1 MGQAPVAQWLVSQA
15 GIVLSWWALV
25 TLAGAAAL
33 PLCLRLLGALPDR
46 GYTLARA
53 AGVLLVA
60 FVFWLL
66 ASLGF
71 VNNSTGSM
79 ILAWAVVL
87 VASLAA
93 YARFGARIDLRAW
106 WRENRGLVVVTE
118 VLFLVLLVGWAFFRA
133 QQNNLTGTEKPME
146 LMFMNSVQ
154 RSTIFPPQDGWMA
167 GYSISYYYF
176 GYVMSAMLSMLSG
189 VPATTGFNMT
199 ISLLFALTGLG
210 AFGVVYNLIRSR
222 AFETRDD
229 KKAKATPPP
238 SKAPALIVGLIGMA
252 LVVLI
257 GNFQLPFVEM
267 PYQMRTASDSYL
279 RFWNV
284 DQRQVPASASEDG
297 SRGLNLNA
305 WDNWWWFRSART
317 LNDLDLNGGHIE
329 VIDEFP
335 AFSFLLAD
343 THPHVLA
350 LPFALLALGMA
361 LNLLLSGRPPSAPE
375 IGFYAVCIGGLA
387 FLNTWDGPVYLAA
400 IVGAEALRRL
410 MRNGRLKRSDWLR
423 IFWLGVVI
431 LVVGFVMYLPFW
443 LGFRSQASGMLPNVI
458 NPTLPQQYFL
468 MFGPFIFLIVPFL
481 IVEAVRAGKR
491 MNWGLGFSVAL
502 FALGLLVIGLL
513 ALVVLASAIPE
524 LRNIALNFL
533 DQTGGLNTV
542 LPLILSRRLSGAIT
556 VVGLLAAIV
565 LIIARLF
572 PREPDDDTPATVTYP
587 AATGFALLLIGMGL
601 VLTLAPE
608 FVYLRDNFST
618 RMNTIFKFYYQAWL
632 LFGIGSAYGVYTVL
646 ADHRLRVPAMVWRA
660 LYAAVIVAVLTLG
673 LLFPILGIYSRT
685 QVETGYIYAQTPP
698 VYTLDGGSNFIN
710 GDDYASIECLN
721 SLVAPGQPA
730 VAVEAI
736 GPAYH
741 QEYGRVAAL
750 TGIPIVLGWENH
762 EGQWRGSTY
771 YDIRGARNVDIP
783 LLYKSTSIDDV
794 KRIVDAYGISYIFFG
809 QTEHS
814 VYGTAGEQK
823 FHDSF
828 DIVCER
834 GNSRFYV
841 VNSRA
846 LVSKVP

>member
-1 MGQAPVAQWLVSQA
+1 MGQPTVADWLVREA
-15 GIVLSWWALV
+15 GLVLSWWALV

-87 VASLAA
+87 IASLAI
-93 YARFGARIDLRAW
+93 YARLGAAIDLRAW
-106 WRENRGLVVVTE
+106 WRENRTAVIVSE
-118 VLFLVLLVGWAFFRA
+118 VLFLVLLFAWAYVRA

-154 RSTIFPPQDGWMA
+154 RSAIFPPNDGWMS

-176 GYVMSAMLSMLSG
+176 GYIMSAMLSMLSG
-189 VPATTGFNMT
+189 VPATTGFNLT

-210 AFGVVYNLIRSR
+210 GFGVVYNLVRSR
-222 AFETRDD
+222 AFDPRDD
-229 KKAKATPPP
+229 RKARADAPP
-238 SKAPALIVGLIGMA
+238 SKTPALIVGLLGMA
-252 LVVLI
+252 LLILI
-257 GNFQLPFVEM
+257 GNFQLPFVEL
-267 PYQMRTASDSYL
+267 PYQMRAASADYL
-279 RFWNV
+279 RLWNV
-284 DQRQVPASASEDG
+284 DQRQVPVTLSED
-297 SRGLNLNA
+297 SARGLNLNA

-361 LNLLLSGRPPSAPE
+361 LNLLLSGRPPSAGE
-375 IGFYAVCIGGLA
+375 IGFYALCIGGLA

-410 MRNGRLKRSDWLR
+410 MRNGGRLKRSDWLR
-423 IFWLGVVI
+423 VVWLGLVI
-431 LVVGFVMYLPFW
+431 LVVGFVLYLPFW
-443 LGFRSQASGMLPNVI
+443 LGFRSQASGALPNII

-468 MFGPFIFLIVPFL
+468 MFGPFIFLIAPFL
-481 IVEAVRAGKR
+481 LVEAIRAGQR
-491 MNWGLGFSVAL
+491 MNWGLGVSVAL
-502 FALGLLVIGLL
+502 FALGLLIVGLL
-513 ALVVLASAIPE
+513 ALIVLASVVPE
-524 LRNIALNFL
+524 LRNIALSFA
-533 DQTGGLNTV
+533 DQAGGLSAV

-556 VVGLLAAIV
+556 ALGLLAAIV
-565 LIIARLF
+565 VVIARLF
-572 PREPDDDTPATVTYP
+572 PRQNDDSAPVPVTYP

-608 FVYLRDNFST
+608 FVYLRDNFGT

-632 LFGIGSAYGVYTVL
+632 LFGIGAAYGIYTVL
-646 ADHRLRVPAMVWRA
+646 ADYRLRVPAAVWRVA
-660 LYAAVIVAVLTLG
+660 YAMLIGVVLTLG

-698 VYTLDGGSNFIN
+698 TYTLDGGSNFI
-710 GDDYASIECLN
+710 GADDYAAIECLN
-721 SLVAPGQPA
+721 SLVPAGQPA

-750 TGIPIVLGWENH
+750 SGIPIVLGWENH

-771 YDIRGARNVDIP
+771 FAIRGTRNIDIP
-783 LLYKSTSIDDV
+783 LLYKSENIDDV
-794 KRIVDAYGISYIFFG
+794 RRIVDAYGIDYIFYG

-814 VYGTAGEQK
+814 VYGAAGEQK
-823 FHDSF
+823 FRDRF
-828 DIVCER
+828 DVVCER

-846 LVSKVP
+846 LASAR